1 MSSPAPGLTCIGCG
15 VERFQQ
21 FLQGPDR
28 LQEIEGNYTLWRC
41 PECGTFTLHP
51 QPSPERNLD
60 HYPADYIAYQPGQ
73 ASGKLARCSSAY
85 GAYKQVRFVLQR
97 NPEPGWALDIGCGT
111 GDFLAALRKHAW
123 SVHGLEI
130 NRRIARYTHEQR
142 GLNVI
147 VGDSLAGAYAS
158 HSFDLITFWDVLEHL
173 ADPRQALREARRLAR
188 PSALLIIGIPNPES
202 LEASLFGPYWAGW
215 DIPRHLWL
223 FPRRVLVHLV
233 EEAGW
238 EFQEVRYARGRHFLL
253 SQSLRF
259 WLQDRRLPIS
269 LSRLLLEGINSWG
282 ARALLL
288 PYFSVVERF
297 KASSSL
303 VLFARRKED
312 IHA

>member
-1 MSSPAPGLTCIGCG
+1 MSLTGITEGMSSPAPGLTCIGCG
-15 VERFQQ
+15 AERFQQ

-28 LQEIEGNYTLWRC
+28 LQEIGGNYTLWRC

-130 NRRIARYTHEQR
+130 NPRIARYTHEQR
-142 GLNVI
+142 GLDVI

-158 HSFDLITFWDVLEHL
+158 RSLWPLETRNRFHDL
-173 ADPRQALREARRLAR
+173 RARSEPQIVVA
-188 PSALLIIGIPNPES
+188 PERRRVQGRAVS
-202 LEASLFGPYWAGW
+202 SS
-215 DIPRHLWL
+215 
-223 FPRRVLVHLV
+223 PRR
-233 EEAGW
+233 
-238 EFQEVRYARGRHFLL
+238 
-253 SQSLRF
+253 
-259 WLQDRRLPIS
+259 RR
-269 LSRLLLEGINSWG
+269 
-282 ARALLL
+282 
-288 PYFSVVERF
+288 
-297 KASSSL
+297 
-303 VLFARRKED
+303 
-312 IHA
+312 